1 MSATQG
7 TAPASARAIRL
18 ADVVGAE
25 VTKIRTLPATWI
37 AFAIAVVANTLLGIV
52 AATDVIHIAG
62 QAGPVD
68 ITHFGMVMLAPAYA
82 FIAIAVFA
90 AGSEYRGGQL
100 RLSLAAVP
108 DRNRFLVAKLIA
120 IAGVTVPA
128 AAVALL
134 PGFVIQHADAV
145 STGDLGM
152 GPATVDF
159 GRLVIA
165 YVLLSLVGSGF
176 GLVAKTVVAPI
187 AVLFAMPIL
196 ISTTLG
202 GTFPNVVRLLPHEAT
217 LGFLDIPTNLATGL
231 GRGAGLLVLTTWAA
245 LFLGAGWAL
254 VSRRD
259 I

>member
-159 GRLVIA
+159 GRLV
-165 YVLLSLVGSGF
+165 
-176 GLVAKTVVAPI
+176 API